1 MNKKKISTFLIVSFF
16 YIICLIFM
24 VNNMS
29 DVLDFRVIFNYKFQI
44 LKAFFTTIKF
54 SFISLVLSLILG
66 FIIFIM
72 QKSSNLYLNYFVS
85 IYKEIIMGTPLLV
98 MIFLIVY
105 VIGVSLDIHNKE
117 FLGIIAITMY
127 MSPYMSNIF
136 EGAYNTIDKN
146 QFVIMDFYDFNL
158 YQKYRYIILPQMVRP
173 IIPGLI
179 NNLSGIVKGT
189 SILSTIAI
197 EEIFYTVSVLS
208 NNTYKYIEGYF
219 ILWLVYLIITI
230 PLSLLAK
237 YYSRKWNI

>member
-29 DVLDFRVIFNYKFQI
+29 DILDFRVIFNYKFQI

>member
-1 MNKKKISTFLIVSFF
+1 
-16 YIICLIFM
+16 M

-29 DVLDFRVIFNYKFQI
+29 DILDFRVIFNYKFQI

>member
-1 MNKKKISTFLIVSFF
+1 MNKKKISIFLIVSFF

-29 DVLDFRVIFNYKFQI
+29 DILDFRVIFNYKFQI

-208 NNTYKYIEGYF
+208 NNTYRYIEGYF

>member
-29 DVLDFRVIFNYKFQI
+29 DILDFRVIFNYKFQI

-54 SFISLVLSLILG
+54 SFISLVLSLVLG

-197 EEIFYTVSVLS
+197 DEIFYTVSVLS

>member
-29 DVLDFRVIFNYKFQI
+29 DVLDFRVIFNYKIQI
-44 LKAFFTTIKF
+44 LNAFFTTIKF

-117 FLGIIAITMY
+117 FWGIIAITMY